1 MDLMR
6 TALASLALA
15 APLVAALAFGA
26 WCLDVGLSIG
36 DWLVAWPI
44 VAGWFEVQA
53 RGAEQR

>member
-15 APLVAALAFGA
+15 APLVAALAFSS
-26 WCLDVGLSIG
+26 WCLNVGIELG

-44 VAGWFEVQA
+44 VAGWLEQQA
-53 RGAEQR
+53 RGAQ

>member
-1 MDLMR
+1 MR